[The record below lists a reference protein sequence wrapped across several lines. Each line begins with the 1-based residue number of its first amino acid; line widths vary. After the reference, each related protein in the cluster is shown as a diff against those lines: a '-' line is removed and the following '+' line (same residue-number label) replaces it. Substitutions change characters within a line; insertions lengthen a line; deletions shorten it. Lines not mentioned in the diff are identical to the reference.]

1 MKLRFTALLLA
12 LALLSAAC
20 GKGEN
25 QGLPAAPEELSLS
38 VREFPLR
45 SEEDGMDLCLGVK
58 NGRALFLDLEKQN
71 ADSPGGRNTVEAD
84 LSTGEWRELGFWS
97 VEAQWD
103 GKDTYYWVGM
113 TGPVQK
119 DAMGSQSG
127 AAGGPVRYEWKE
139 WQQEGIWR
147 GNDKGEG
154 ELIYRFP
161 DGKKREIRNLA
172 LFGDTLCWGERIPDE
187 TGGLDQEE
195 FCLLNLESLV
205 VQRRTEGVEYWM
217 DNGCLFSLDRRNI
230 LRAENLSTG
239 EEFFDRWADSCSG
252 AFYRNGRIIWNTGA
266 ARFQIYD
273 CKTEETR
280 DLIDPMAGEAEIL
293 WEMYL
298 LRDRYLV
305 FRVTEPQLDGPEQ
318 SKGLRILD
326 LESGEVLYRSA
337 EDPQVEKREN
347 WYYSQLLA
355 EGDTALLVGQ
365 EHEPVEYW
373 ALTGKGALS
382 VFTLQ

>member
-1 MKLRFTALLLA
+1 M
-12 LALLSAAC
+12 
-20 GKGEN
+20 
-25 QGLPAAPEELSLS
+25 
-38 VREFPLR
+38 
-45 SEEDGMDLCLGVK
+45 
-58 NGRALFLDLEKQN
+58 
-71 ADSPGGRNTVEAD
+71 
-84 LSTGEWRELGFWS
+84 
-97 VEAQWD
+97 
-103 GKDTYYWVGM
+103 
-113 TGPVQK
+113 
-119 DAMGSQSG
+119 
-127 AAGGPVRYEWKE
+127 
-139 WQQEGIWR
+139 
-147 GNDKGEG
+147 
-154 ELIYRFP
+154 
-161 DGKKREIRNLA
+161 
-172 LFGDTLCWGERIPDE
+172 
-187 TGGLDQEE
+187 
-195 FCLLNLESLV
+195 
-205 VQRRTEGVEYWM
+205 VQRRTEGVEYWV

-230 LRAENLSTG
+230 LRAEDLSTG
-239 EEFFDRWADSCSG
+239 EEFFDRWVDSCSG
-252 AFYRNGRIIWNTGA
+252 AFYRNDRIIWNTGA

-305 FRVTEPQLDGPEQ
+305 FRVTEPQLDGPKQ